1 MERQHIQ
8 ALVEKFNAG
17 HVTDAE
23 AQEIEKLIEQGM
35 ISLTDLHDLRQLD
48 EQVVRIEEPAPS
60 FRLDDTFYRMLRQE
74 KADAARSYAVNWK
87 KIFSWPELV
96 PRLSFAAVALVIGI
110 VAGYV
115 MRSPSPAVND
125 SQINALSQQVTDL
138 KEMMMLSLLEKESA
152 SDRLKAVSLTEEMDR
167 ASQKVTE
174 ALLQTLTNDSNV
186 NVRLAALEA
195 LTPYA
200 RDSHVRQELIHAIA
214 RQESPLVQIA
224 LAELMAALQ
233 EKSSVTELQ
242 KILKDRNTP
251 RDVKK
256 KIEESIDVLI

>member
-8 ALVEKFNAG
+8 TLVEKFNAG

-23 AQEIEKLIEQGM
+23 IQEIEKLIEQGM

-110 VAGYV
+110 VAGYI

-174 ALLQTLTNDSNV
+174 ALLETLTNDSNV

>member
-1 MERQHIQ
+1 M
-8 ALVEKFNAG
+8 EKFNAG
-17 HVTDAE
+17 QVTDAE
-23 AQEIEKLIEQGM
+23 VKEIEKLIEQGM

-48 EQVVRIEEPAPS
+48 EQVMMIQEPAPS
-60 FRLDDTFYRMLRQE
+60 RRLDDTFHRMMRQE
-74 KADAARSYAVNWK
+74 KEANAARSYAVDWK

-96 PRLSFAAVALVIGI
+96 PRLSFAAVALIIGI
-110 VAGYV
+110 VTGYV
-115 MRSPSPAVND
+115 MRSPSPLSND

-152 SDRLKAVSLTEEMDR
+152 SDRLKAVSLTEEMDQ

-242 KILKDRNTP
+242 KILKDNNTP